1 MRAVM
6 KALPS
11 TLRAAQ
17 RICEGGGGGG
27 GGGGGVVK
35 VLHTSSYIVQWF
47 PHASLFSLM
56 DTMAPQGMG
65 EGCSCSRVS
74 TVQRL
79 QPSPP
84 ALGCHCVQS
93 ALPYPPHLGCHCF
106 HGCPY
111 LYPTPTAPPPP
122 HLGCHCVHER
132 PAQVGSGGVEAEE
145 GRIVRSHD
153 RTPHSLGREGGGG

>member
-1 MRAVM
+1 M
-6 KALPS
+6 
-11 TLRAAQ
+11 
-17 RICEGGGGGG
+17 
-27 GGGGGVVK
+27 VK